1 MRKQWSA
8 PRFLEVTKVPQ
19 ATDVG
24 LILRNSNVE
33 MLLMAIALNPFSIAV
48 NHHHHH
54 V

>member
-24 LILRNSNVE
+24 LILRNSNVK
-33 MLLMAIALNPFSIAV
+33 MLLMASVLSI
-48 NHHHHH
+48 HSLLL
-54 V
+54 